1 MKIGVIG
8 TTGEGKAT
16 SSGQEIRTKILMDAL
31 IGHYGAENVYL
42 MDTALAKQ
50 SKTKAITSLLK
61 CLLTCKDIVLIVSR
75 NGLHTF
81 LPLLSFLQKHAGK
94 RVYNNIIGGNIL
106 ELIEENPDYPRY
118 MRNFVVNWVQ
128 MQSLVDGLKEK
139 GVPNSEVLPNSKPI
153 NNAVNITDYKVNG
166 PLRFCTFSRISK
178 AKGIELAISAIER
191 LNSSTGKT
199 IATLDIYGVPDED
212 YKNEFEKVLG
222 RTSEAVQYKGLVA
235 FDKSPEVLSSYY
247 MLLFPTTFYGE
258 GFPGTILDA
267 YASGLPV
274 LASDWKFNPDL
285 ITEGVTGFLYDHS
298 SEAEFEKKLRYVIE
312 NRESVC
318 TLRKNCLREAR
329 KYIPE
334 NVMPIIFNKINSLRG
349 EKQ

>member
-31 IGHYGAENVYL
+31 NGYYGTANVYL
-42 MDTALAKQ
+42 MDTGLAKQ
-50 SKTKAITSLLK
+50 SKVKATMSLLK

-81 LPLLSFLQKHAGK
+81 LPMLSFLQRYTGK

-106 ELIEENPDYPRY
+106 ELIQENPDYPKH
-118 MRNFVVNWVQ
+118 MRQFVVNWVQ
-128 MQSLVDGLKEK
+128 MSSLVEGLKAK
-139 GVPNSEVLPNSKPI
+139 GVTNAEVLPNSKPI
-153 NNAVNITDYKVNG
+153 NTSTVSTDYTNDG
-166 PLRFCTFSRISK
+166 PLKFCTFSRISK
-178 AKGIELAISAIER
+178 AKGIELAISAIEKI
-191 LNSSTGKT
+191 NTSAGDT
-199 IATLDIYGVPDED
+199 IATLDIYGVPDDD
-212 YKNEFEKVLG
+212 YKNEFERVIE
-222 RTSEAVQYKGLVA
+222 RTTEVIQYKGLIA
-235 FDKSPEVLSSYY
+235 YDKSPEVLSKYY

-285 ITEGVTGFLYDHS
+285 IVEEVTGFLYDHS
-298 SEAEFEKKLRYVIE
+298 SEDDFEKKLRYVIE
-312 NRESVC
+312 NKETVC
-318 TLRKNCLREAR
+318 SLRKNCLKEAD
-329 KYIPE
+329 KYTPE
-334 NVMPIIFNKINSLRG
+334 NVMPIIFNKIDSLRG
-349 EKQ
+349 EKK